1 MQAWLQVS
9 HPRANLS
16 KVRLLPQTLVG
27 RSPECHLRIA
37 TPLVSRRHCRFTLQ
51 SDGVYIED
59 LASANGT
66 LLDGIR
72 LPVLTPTYVRP
83 EAVVDIGPA
92 RFIVIYAT
100 HDLDEGLPGQP
111 LRDASDPA
119 VPGPWLIGSGPQ
131 VAEEGTIE
139 LQQPEVTAFSRKP
152 VADGTR
158 KPAGRGS
165 IFGAFFGRSKPR
177 KPAPVPESQPI
188 PPVITPAT
196 VSPSR
201 TENVASPVIDE
212 HDSEIKPPESEPA
225 GSGNGD
231 QALDDF
237 LNKLG

>member
-83 EAVVDIGPA
+83 DAMVDIGPA
-92 RFIVIYAT
+92 RFQVVYAT
-100 HDLDEGLPGQP
+100 LEIDDLPGHSS
-111 LRDASDPA
+111 REAADTV
-119 VPGPWLIGSGPQ
+119 VPGPWLIGSGQ
-131 VAEEGTIE
+131 GAEDGTIE
-139 LQQPEVTAFSRKP
+139 IPQPEVATVS
-152 VADGTR
+152 G
-158 KPAGRGS
+158 KPAADNAGKPAARGS
-165 IFGAFFGRSKPR
+165 FFGALFGRSKTR
-177 KPAPVPESQPI
+177 KP
-188 PPVITPAT
+188 
-196 VSPSR
+196 
-201 TENVASPVIDE
+201 
-212 HDSEIKPPESEPA
+212 
-225 GSGNGD
+225 GSGADTMSKPLAPSPPDAAPSAQQVEGTDAVHEPETSADPSQSETSSSGTGD
-231 QALDDF
+231 QSLQDF